1 MSWCSP
7 PKNERN
13 CEVCHVDR
21 QAKKKKKL
29 DCQCIDEKSAN
40 FGKFSVGTSKSQ

>member
-1 MSWCSP
+1 M
-7 PKNERN
+7 KEIVKFVMLIDN
-13 CEVCHVDR
+13 
-21 QAKKKKKL
+21 QKKKKKL